1 MRDSAKRV
9 VEISQDA
16 IDRYEPRTDWLEKPG
31 MRWLK
36 APESVIV
43 EHHAAKITIVGQRTG
58 LRLDGLA
65 GEDATDRS
73 QLRIAIQQFDVPGQL
88 FDSIQAGHALDL
100 HGPMPSVGH
109 TAFCTS
115 CSQSTLTTITNTD
128 VYISR
133 HWHAPVQSSCQPQ
146 RSDLR
151 LAKKTQP
158 AAFVTATGVVFT
170 QGITRKRLPASRGV
184 LPYMPYLPPTKE
196 SGPLTPEELR

>member
-16 IDRYEPRTDWLEKPG
+16 IEPRHRLARKPG

-43 EHHAAKITIVGQRTG
+43 EHHAAKITIIGQRAG

-65 GEDATDRS
+65 GGEATDRS

-88 FDSIQAGHALDL
+88 FDSVQAGNALDL

-109 TAFCTS
+109 TAFCS
-115 CSQSTLTTITNTD
+115 VLF
-128 VYISR
+128 
-133 HWHAPVQSSCQPQ
+133 A
-146 RSDLR
+146 RS
-151 LAKKTQP
+151 
-158 AAFVTATGVVFT
+158 
-170 QGITRKRLPASRGV
+170 
-184 LPYMPYLPPTKE
+184 
-196 SGPLTPEELR
+196 

>member
-1 MRDSAKRV
+1 VHGAEQRVAAHQIEVSA
-9 VEISQDA
+9 
-16 IDRYEPRTDWLEKPG
+16 
-31 MRWLK
+31 
-36 APESVIV
+36 
-43 EHHAAKITIVGQRTG
+43 
-58 LRLDGLA
+58 
-65 GEDATDRS
+65 
-73 QLRIAIQQFDVPGQL
+73 QL
-88 FDSIQAGHALDL
+88 FDA
-100 HGPMPSVGH
+100 
-109 TAFCTS
+109 S
-115 CSQSTLTTITNTD
+115 CSQSTLTTITNTY